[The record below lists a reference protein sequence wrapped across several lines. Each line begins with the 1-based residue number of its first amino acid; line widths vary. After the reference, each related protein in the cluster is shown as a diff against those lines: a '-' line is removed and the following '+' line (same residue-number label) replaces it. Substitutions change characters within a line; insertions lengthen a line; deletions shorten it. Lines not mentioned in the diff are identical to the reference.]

1 MKNIHICL
9 LTLLFFG
16 CVNPGNLNDKINILI
31 PPSLK
36 MIELLKNLREFEL
49 IVEDHFNY
57 NVKEIVNNET
67 LDKKTEDINY
77 VISLTNRYEEW
88 YLNWD
93 KKMELIGKELN
104 DSELKFIKYTMQG
117 VFDRQIRLNSLT
129 SISNYVSD
137 QYPGDSL
144 FLNQY

>member
-1 MKNIHICL
+1 
-9 LTLLFFG
+9 
-16 CVNPGNLNDKINILI
+16 
-31 PPSLK
+31 

-88 YLNWD
+88 YLNWE

-104 DSELKFIKYTMQG
+104 DSELKFIKHTMQG
-117 VFDRQIRLNSLT
+117 VFDRQNRMNSLT
-129 SISNYVSD
+129 SISENVSD
-137 QYPGDSL
+137 LYPGDSL
-144 FLNQY
+144 LLDQY

>member
-9 LTLLFFG
+9 LILLFFG

-31 PPSLK
+31 PPSLN
-36 MIELLKNLREFEL
+36 MIQLLKNLREFEL
-49 IVEDHFNY
+49 IAEDHFNY
-57 NVKEIVNNET
+57 NVKEKVNNET
-67 LDKKTEDINY
+67 VDKKTEDINY
-77 VISLTNRYEEW
+77 VISLTNRYKEW

-93 KKMELIGKELN
+93 KEMELIGKKLN
-104 DSELKFIKYTMQG
+104 DRELKFIKYTMQG

-129 SISNYVSD
+129 SISDYVSD
-137 QYPGDSL
+137 LYPGDSL

>member
-9 LTLLFFG
+9 LILLFFG
-16 CVNPGNLNDKINILI
+16 CVNSGNLNDKINILI

-36 MIELLKNLREFEL
+36 MVELLKNLREFEL

-57 NVKEIVNNET
+57 NIKEKVNNET
-67 LDKKTEDINY
+67 VDKKTEDINY
-77 VISLTNRYEEW
+77 VVSLTNRYEQW

-104 DSELKFIKYTMQG
+104 DNELKFIKYTMQE

-129 SISNYVSD
+129 SISDNVSD
-137 QYPGDSL
+137 LYPKDSL

>member
-1 MKNIHICL
+1 MRNIHICL
-9 LTLLFFG
+9 LILLFFG
-16 CVNPGNLNDKINILI
+16 CVNPGNLNDKVNIFI
-31 PPSLK
+31 PPSLN
-36 MIELLKNLREFEL
+36 MNELLKNLREFEL

-57 NVKEIVNNET
+57 KIKQKVNNET
-67 LDKKTEDINY
+67 IDKKTEDINY

-104 DSELKFIKYTMQG
+104 DSELKFIKYTMQE

-129 SISNYVSD
+129 SFSYYVSD
-137 QYPGDSL
+137 LYPGDSL

>member
-1 MKNIHICL
+1 MKYIYIFFL
-9 LTLLFFG
+9 IFLFLG

-31 PPSLK
+31 PPSMN
-36 MIELLKNLREFEL
+36 MIELLKNLQEFEL
-49 IVEDHFNY
+49 IVDDHFNY
-57 NVKEIVNNET
+57 NLKEKANNET
-67 LDKKTEDINY
+67 IEKKTEDINY
-77 VISLTNRYEEW
+77 VISLTNRYEQW

-104 DSELKFIKYTMQG
+104 DSELKFIKYTMQE

-129 SISNYVSD
+129 SISDNVSD
-137 QYPGDSL
+137 LYPKDSL

>member
-9 LTLLFFG
+9 LILLFFG
-16 CVNPGNLNDKINILI
+16 CVNSGNLNDKINILI

-36 MIELLKNLREFEL
+36 MVELLKNLREFEL

-57 NVKEIVNNET
+57 NIKEKVNNET
-67 LDKKTEDINY
+67 VDKKTEDINY
-77 VISLTNRYEEW
+77 VISLTNRYEQW

-129 SISNYVSD
+129 SISDYVSD
-137 QYPGDSL
+137 LYPKDSL

>member
-9 LTLLFFG
+9 LILLFFG
-16 CVNPGNLNDKINILI
+16 CVNSGNLNDKINILL

-36 MIELLKNLREFEL
+36 MVELLKNLREFEL

-57 NVKEIVNNET
+57 NIKEKVNNET
-67 LDKKTEDINY
+67 VDKKTEDINY

-104 DSELKFIKYTMQG
+104 DSELKFIKYTMQE
-117 VFDRQIRLNSLT
+117 VLDRKIRLNSLT
-129 SISNYVSD
+129 SISDYVSD
-137 QYPGDSL
+137 LYPKDSL
-144 FLNQY
+144 FLNEY

>member
-9 LTLLFFG
+9 LILLFFG
-16 CVNPGNLNDKINILI
+16 CVNSGNLNDKINILI

-36 MIELLKNLREFEL
+36 MVELLKNLREFEL

-57 NVKEIVNNET
+57 NIKEKVNNET
-67 LDKKTEDINY
+67 VDKKTEDINY
-77 VISLTNRYEEW
+77 VKSLTNRYEQW

-104 DSELKFIKYTMQG
+104 DSELKFIKYTMQE
-117 VFDRQIRLNSLT
+117 VFDRQIRLNSLR
-129 SISNYVSD
+129 SISDNVSD
-137 QYPGDSL
+137 LYPKDSL

>member
-1 MKNIHICL
+1 
-9 LTLLFFG
+9 
-16 CVNPGNLNDKINILI
+16 
-31 PPSLK
+31 

-67 LDKKTEDINY
+67 VDKKTEDINY

-88 YLNWD
+88 YLNWERE
-93 KKMELIGKELN
+93 MELVGKELN

-117 VFDRQIRLNSLT
+117 VFDREIRLNSLI
-129 SISNYVSD
+129 SISDYDPNL
-137 QYPGDSL
+137 YPDDSL
-144 FLNQY
+144 FLNQF

>member
-9 LTLLFFG
+9 LILLFFG
-16 CVNPGNLNDKINILI
+16 CVNSRNLNDKINILI

-36 MIELLKNLREFEL
+36 MVELLKNLREFEL

-57 NVKEIVNNET
+57 NLKEKINNET
-67 LDKKTEDINY
+67 VDKKTEDINY

-104 DSELKFIKYTMQG
+104 DSELKFIKYTMQE

-129 SISNYVSD
+129 SISDYVSD
-137 QYPGDSL
+137 LYPKDSL
-144 FLNQY
+144 FLNQF

>member
-1 MKNIHICL
+1 MKYIYIFL
-9 LTLLFFG
+9 LILLFFG

-31 PPSLK
+31 PPSMN

-57 NVKEIVNNET
+57 NLKEKINNET
-67 LDKKTEDINY
+67 VDKKTEDINY

-88 YLNWD
+88 YVNWD

-104 DSELKFIKYTMQG
+104 DSELKFIKYTMQE
-117 VFDRQIRLNSLT
+117 VFDRQIKLNSLT
-129 SISNYVSD
+129 SISDNVLDFYSE
-137 QYPGDSL
+137 DSL
-144 FLNQY
+144 LLNQY

>member
-1 MKNIHICL
+1 
-9 LTLLFFG
+9 
-16 CVNPGNLNDKINILI
+16 
-31 PPSLK
+31 

-67 LDKKTEDINY
+67 VDKKTEDINY

-104 DSELKFIKYTMQG
+104 DSELKFIKYTMQE

-129 SISNYVSD
+129 SISDYVLDFYSE
-137 QYPGDSL
+137 DSL
-144 FLNQY
+144 LLNQY